1 MALKEDLCT
10 NKKKGS
16 SLAEGQ
22 LIIRCGMGSLSK
34 AKEEVLRKRMEE
46 LQLREED
53 IDEKFIRSS
62 GKGGQKVNKSSTCVY
77 LKHRPTGIEVKCQK
91 ERSQA
96 LNRFLARRILANK
109 VEALRLGRLSE
120 ERKRIEKIRRQKRKR
135 SRRAKEKILKEKR
148 RKGQEKR
155 TRTYRPLSEE
165 LTE

>member
-1 MALKEDLCT
+1 M
-10 NKKKGS
+10 
-16 SLAEGQ
+16 EG
-22 LIIRCGMGSLSK
+22 
-34 AKEEVLRKRMEE
+34 LR
-46 LQLREED
+46 LREED
-53 IDEKFIRSS
+53 IDEKFIRSG

-96 LNRFLARRILANK
+96 LNRFLARRILTNK

-135 SRRAKEKILKEKR
+135 SRRAKEKMLKEKR

-165 LTE
+165 LME